1 MTVWYAEW
9 AWLGGAEATAGVVL
23 EAVDGVF
30 ADVRVGPAP
39 PGAERVAGLVLPGL
53 VNAHS
58 HAFHRALR
66 GRAGGADFWSWRDQ
80 MYTVAARLDPS
91 TYLAL
96 ATACF
101 AEMAEAGITTVHEFH
116 YLHHP
121 GGMDDAVVE
130 AARAVGVRLVLLD
143 TCYLRAGFANEPLSL
158 VQQRFSDGDVD
169 RWAARASLVAA
180 RHPDVVVGAAVHSV
194 RAVDTASMAAVAS
207 WAAER
212 AVPLHFHLSEQPAEN
227 EACLAATGYAPT
239 QLAESAGMLGPRSTA
254 VHATHVTPDDIARL
268 GRSGTTVCLC
278 PTTERDLADGVG
290 PAAALGGA
298 GCPLALGSDSQAV
311 VDLFEEAR
319 AVELDER
326 LVTGRRGAHAPA
338 ALLGAAT
345 GGGVLAPGAPAD
357 FVVLS
362 LDSPRL
368 AGFDPR
374 RAAAHVVFAA
384 APADV
389 GEVVVGGRRVVSA
402 GRHVAI
408 DTAAALHAAIA
419 AVADP

>member
-194 RAVDTASMAAVAS
+194 RAV
-207 WAAER
+207 
-212 AVPLHFHLSEQPAEN
+212 
-227 EACLAATGYAPT
+227 
-239 QLAESAGMLGPRSTA
+239 
-254 VHATHVTPDDIARL
+254 
-268 GRSGTTVCLC
+268 
-278 PTTERDLADGVG
+278 
-290 PAAALGGA
+290 
-298 GCPLALGSDSQAV
+298 
-311 VDLFEEAR
+311 
-319 AVELDER
+319 
-326 LVTGRRGAHAPA
+326 
-338 ALLGAAT
+338 
-345 GGGVLAPGAPAD
+345 
-357 FVVLS
+357 
-362 LDSPRL
+362 
-368 AGFDPR
+368 
-374 RAAAHVVFAA
+374 
-384 APADV
+384 
-389 GEVVVGGRRVVSA
+389 
-402 GRHVAI
+402 
-408 DTAAALHAAIA
+408 
-419 AVADP
+419 